1 MNHNVNQS
9 KQNIKQNSK
18 QNNSLY
24 ILGLSLLLLFIS
36 YFIINK
42 TNSINNNI
50 SGANNS
56 YIYNDIINMRIPNR
70 G

>member
-9 KQNIKQNSK
+9 KQNSK

-50 SGANNS
+50 W
-56 YIYNDIINMRIPNR
+56 YK
-70 G
+70 

>member
-9 KQNIKQNSK
+9 KQNSK

-50 SGANNS
+50 SGTNNS
-56 YIYNDIINMRIPNR
+56 YIYNDITNMRIPNR